1 MLHGVLTKL
10 FARLS
15 FFFFNLSIISAF
27 LPSSLPPEHK
37 HTKSAVMFLYI
48 HLSRKFGFFLSSKR
62 VRITGCLCSITR
74 ESFIPFGLSN
84 VSLGTLTPFYF
95 ARIFVIILYCWS
107 CDFSLLFVFPQNILT
122 KKMNKKRTTKNNA
135 NFYFTSGHFIFEYLS
150 VERFVSTFESHA
162 SKIRTKPTN
171 NSWDE
176 RRPKR

>member
-15 FFFFNLSIISAF
+15 LFFFQSIHNLRIPSIIVASRAQTYKKCSHV
-27 LPSSLPPEHK
+27 LVYSSISKFRFFFIQQTCTYNWMSVFNYKGILY
-37 HTKSAVMFLYI
+37 SFRLIQCVSWYIDSLLFCSYSMF
-48 HLSRKFGFFLSSKR
+48 R
-62 VRITGCLCSITR
+62 
-74 ESFIPFGLSN
+74 
-84 VSLGTLTPFYF
+84 
-95 ARIFVIILYCWS
+95 IILYCWS

-171 NSWDE
+171 NS
-176 RRPKR
+176 